1 MIIFKREK
9 TPIELVY
16 MKYMYIL
23 RSNSF
28 ILASEILK
36 TLINRNH
43 ESIRLW
49 WHKFDNISKIINKNI
64 KSKIESF
71 KIDYNY
77 IRIHKKMKNLH

>member
-9 TPIELVY
+9 TPIEFVY

-36 TLINRNH
+36 TLINRSH
-43 ESIRLW
+43 ESVRNW
-49 WHKFDNISKIINKNI
+49 YCRFNNISKILNQNCIN
-64 KSKIESF
+64 
-71 KIDYNY
+71 
-77 IRIHKKMKNLH
+77 R